1 MVNASPSVTHT
12 PISSSRQLSVLAAG
26 DLAMLLIFV
35 VIGRLSHGFTN
46 DWLVNV
52 LRIATPFVLGWAA
65 AALITGVYR
74 ANLWQ
79 QPSQFLARSAAAW
92 LLADGLAFLLRHFLM
107 ADRVTMPFALTSI
120 AFTGLF
126 LLTWRIVFMV
136 WQTRNEKQLQ
146 PQ

>member
-1 MVNASPSVTHT
+1 MVILV
-12 PISSSRQLSVLAAG
+12 V
-26 DLAMLLIFV
+26 MLLIFV
-35 VIGRLSHGFTN
+35 VIGRLSHGFTD
-46 DWLVNV
+46 DWLVNI

-65 AALITGVYR
+65 AALFTGAYH

-107 ADRVTMPFALTSI
+107 GDRVTMPFALTSI

-126 LLTWRIVFMV
+126 LLAWRIAFMI
-136 WQTRNEKQLQ
+136 WQTRNEKHLQLQ
-146 PQ
+146 